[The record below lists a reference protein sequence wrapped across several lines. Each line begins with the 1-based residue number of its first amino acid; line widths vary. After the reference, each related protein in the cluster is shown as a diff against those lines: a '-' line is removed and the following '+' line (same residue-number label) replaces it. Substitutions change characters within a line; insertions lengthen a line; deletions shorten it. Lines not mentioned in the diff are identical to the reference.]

1 MTSAYHL
8 AADHFLTLEGRA
20 ACRRA
25 RAAQPQ
31 HGAMHRTSWA
41 DAEHLPFHK
50 GSDPGRDLKWAGKG
64 EVVSS
69 TAQMAQKC
77 HSARMVFGV
86 GDSASPGTPPGCSP
100 CVQGVSTVWG
110 LTRSAPLP
118 LASSCCVKESQQ
130 ASYSSGSSLFPLL
143 LLPFFS
149 FLFLMSF
156 RLRTAI
162 YQQAG
167 NAPHQQEGE
176 HLGTVPG
183 VHPRP

>member
-1 MTSAYHL
+1 M
-8 AADHFLTLEGRA
+8 GRERGG
-20 ACRRA
+20 CV
-25 RAAQPQ
+25 Q
-31 HGAMHRTSWA
+31 HCPNGT
-41 DAEHLPFHK
+41 
-50 GSDPGRDLKWAGKG
+50 
-64 EVVSS
+64 EVPLHQCF
-69 TAQMAQKC
+69 TP
-77 HSARMVFGV
+77 VFGG

-100 CVQGVSTVWG
+100 CVQGVSAACCTSQMG
-110 LTRSAPLP
+110 LTCSAPLP

-156 RLRTAI
+156 RLRTAV